1 MYYISN
7 TLSFPASI
15 DAIASMRGKGTQVNK
30 RYFVYLLAS
39 KRNGTLYVGVT
50 SDLANRTWQHK
61 NDLIEGFTKRYGVH
75 LLVWFEEHNDIRDA
89 IDREKRIKGW
99 NRAWKI
105 KLIEKQN
112 PQWLDLYEA
121 FLR

>member
-1 MYYISN
+1 
-7 TLSFPASI
+7 L
-15 DAIASMRGKGTQVNK
+15 K

-39 KRNGTLYVGVT
+39 RPYGTLYVVVT
-50 SDLANRTWQHK
+50 SDLAERTWQHK
-61 NDLIEGFTKRYGVH
+61 SDLIDGFTKKYGVH
-75 LLVWFEEHNDIRDA
+75 LLVWFEEWSDIGDA
-89 IDREKRIKGW
+89 INREKHIKGW

-112 PQWLDLYEA
+112 PAWNDLYED